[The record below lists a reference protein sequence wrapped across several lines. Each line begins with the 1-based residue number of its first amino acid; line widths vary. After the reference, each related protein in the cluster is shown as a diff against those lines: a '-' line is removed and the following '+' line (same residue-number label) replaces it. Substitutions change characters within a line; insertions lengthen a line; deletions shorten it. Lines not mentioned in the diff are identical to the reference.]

1 MNHPEHA
8 HDTPRLTRREFTAL
22 SAAAAAAGL
31 LPAGAAAAQAP
42 PTGAVPTALPAL
54 GFDARSWLVGGKP
67 AYVLSGE
74 FHYFRVPKADWKRRM
89 QLFKDAGGNCLATYV
104 PWLLHEA
111 VEGRFEFGGER
122 LDFEGFCDTA
132 HAVGLHVVA
141 RPGPYQYSEL
151 RYDGLPGWLYEGYPA
166 LRARRFDG
174 SEIRTGS
181 ISYLHPLLLEKAR
194 RWFDRACPLVEKHT
208 TRHGG
213 PVALVQFDNELAGVH
228 VWFGSLDYNAET
240 MGFGRAD
247 GRYGRWLEA
256 RHGSLATLNRR
267 YGTSFASFA
276 EVKPAPD
283 GPATLPESRR
293 RRDYYDFYLSTIAEY
308 AATLA
313 GWMRG
318 HGIDVPLVHN
328 SGGPQMNAMF
338 QETIA
343 AVKGPFVLGSDH
355 YYNLDQGWP
364 QNNPTPQY
372 ALGCFYSLEM
382 LRLLGFPPTVWEL
395 PGGSSSDW
403 PPVTP
408 RDAGAAYLANLA
420 LGMKGSNYYIFTG
433 GENPPGAGTTTDL
446 YDYGAAIGARG
457 EIRPL
462 YETQKEFA
470 TVLARHPWLPLAE
483 REGDLRV
490 GLSLDDCRADGW
502 ARGHGEL
509 AFANTDAFDL
519 FRRGLLN
526 TAFCASLSPV
536 LVDLQSDAWT
546 ADLSTPVVVVAASS
560 LRRSVQERL
569 VRFVAA
575 GGRLLLLPVL
585 PTHDENLEP
594 CTVLADAL
602 GGARVE
608 LAPDAFNRATVDGVV
623 NVAKRDVFFAEPP
636 AGATVIGRDEISG
649 RPIAWEL
656 RPAGGGQVVLLGLR
670 WQHSNREQ
678 AAMLQALARRLG
690 ATPRVECSNPNVWT
704 SLRSHEGRSVVFLL
718 NLLSAPMEA
727 SVRCRPAGRD
737 AWLDTGAHALE
748 PMSVEV
754 VDLG

>member
-1 MNHPEHA
+1 MDQ
-8 HDTPRLTRREFTAL
+8 HDAGHLTRRAFAAL
-22 SAAAAAAGL
+22 SASAAASTL
-31 LPAGAAAAQAP
+31 LPRLSAAEQAP
-42 PTGAVPTALPAL
+42 ATGTAPPPLPPV
-54 GFDARSWLVGGKP
+54 GFDARSWLVGGQP
-67 AYVLSGE
+67 AYLLSGE

-104 PWLLHEA
+104 PWLLHEP

-122 LDFEGFCDTA
+122 LDFEGFCETA
-132 HAVGLHVVA
+132 HALGLHVVA

-166 LRARRFDG
+166 LRALRLDG
-174 SEIRTGS
+174 SAIRTGS
-181 ISYLHPLLLEKAR
+181 ISYVHPLFLDKAR
-194 RWFDRACPLVEKHT
+194 RWLDRACPLVGKHT
-208 TRHGG
+208 SRRGG

-228 VWFGSLDYNAET
+228 VWFGSPDYNPET

-247 GRYGRWLEA
+247 GRYPRWLEA
-256 RHGSLATLNRR
+256 RHGSLATLSRR

-276 EVKPAPD
+276 EVEPPAQD
-283 GPATLPESRR
+283 GAASLPETRR

-343 AVKGPFVLGSDH
+343 AVPGPFLLGSDH
-355 YYNLDQGWP
+355 YYSLDQTWP

-382 LRLLGFPPTVWEL
+382 LRLMGFPPTVWEL

-403 PPVTP
+403 PPLTP
-408 RDAGAAYLANLA
+408 QDAKAAYLANLA
-420 LGMKGSNYYIFTG
+420 FGMKGSNYYIFTG
-433 GENPPGAGTTTDL
+433 GENPPGAGTTSDV
-446 YDYGAAIGARG
+446 YDYGAAISARG
-457 EIRPL
+457 EVRPL
-462 YETQKEFA
+462 YAAQKEFA
-470 TVLARHPWLPLAE
+470 AVLSRHPWLPLAE

-502 ARGHGEL
+502 SRGRGEL
-509 AFANTDAFDL
+509 TFSGTDAFDL

-546 ADLSTPVVVVAASS
+546 ADRSTPVAVVAGSS

-569 VRFVAA
+569 ARFVAA

-602 GGARVE
+602 GGARAE
-608 LAPDAFNRATVDGVV
+608 LAPNAFNRVTVDGVA

-636 AGATVIGRDEISG
+636 AGATVIGRDETSG

-656 RPAGGGQVVLLGLR
+656 GLPGGGQVVLVGLR
-670 WQHSNREQ
+670 WLHTNHEQ
-678 AAMLQALARRLG
+678 SAMLQALARRLG
-690 ATPRVECSNPNVWT
+690 ASPRVECSNPGVWT

-727 SVRCRPAGRD
+727 TVRCRPARRGTWVDAGR
-737 AWLDTGAHALE
+737 HALE
-748 PMSVEV
+748 PMSVKV
-754 VDLG
+754 VELA